1 MAAPTPNATYNS
13 IGSSLLFNTSYS
25 VASGKA
31 LFVVANT
38 VFSSSSTPTGWTL
51 ARTGSNFKLFT
62 RTANGTSTDNF
73 GSAFYG
79 TGLVFDSGVTEDY
92 TSGTWDNISNVA
104 PAPNGGSALSSSTD
118 ELVVVSVHSV
128 GSYNTFTAQGPTDAT
143 PATTSGFT
151 GGTSATDAQVGT
163 YYEYWYGLYDAYSTE
178 DQAVQV
184 QYKALSTTTP
194 GTTTWGAAFNGT
206 DNGAGDYYFA
216 DAGRYYPFNDFYSA
230 TLAFKAASSGTA
242 YTASASG
249 TATASGT
256 ASLTKSLTGSAT
268 GTETATGT
276 GAITYTANSAASSS
290 ITANGTAA
298 GTKTVSINAS
308 STITATGTA
317 NASSTQLFAA
327 SATVTATGTS
337 TASNSKTLAASASV
351 TATASASMLS
361 IIGVAAAGTAT
372 ATATASASMLS
383 VISVDATGTATAS
396 ATAAA
401 LITTRGAMSP
411 LARTFQS
418 MVFRART
425 TATMKGK

>member
-1 MAAPTPNATYNS
+1 MAPTPNAIYNRNNGS
-13 IGSSLLFNTSYS
+13 IAFNTGYS
-25 VASGKA
+25 VASGKS
-31 LFVVANT
+31 LFVVHNT
-38 VFSSSSTPTGWTL
+38 AIAAISTPTGWTV
-51 ARTGSNFKLFT
+51 ARTGTYHKIFT
-62 RTANGTSTDNF
+62 RTATGTSADNF
-73 GSAFYG
+73 PNNVWGA
-79 TGLVFDSGVTEDY
+79 GLVFDSGVIEDY
-92 TSGTWDNISNVA
+92 TSGTWDSNTSVA
-104 PAPNGGSALSSSTD
+104 PAPNGGSALSASTD
-118 ELVVVSVHSV
+118 LLLVIGTNITSTGYVDPDQHD
-128 GSYNTFTAQGPTDAT
+128 TDAT

-151 GGTSATDAQVGT
+151 GATSAQSHSSDGPYTF
-163 YYEYWYGLYDAYSTE
+163 YSIDVWAWFDNATQTE
-178 DQAVQV
+178 
-184 QYKALSTTTP
+184 YKALTTTTP
-194 GTTTWGAAFNGT
+194 GSTTWGAYYVGT
-206 DNGAGDYYFA
+206 DETGGAIGFETGYTVPVNNFW
-216 DAGRYYPFNDFYSA
+216 SA

-249 TATASGT
+249 TATATGT

-276 GAITYTANSAASSS
+276 GAITYTANTTASSS

-317 NASSTQLFAA
+317 GASSTQLFAA

-337 TASNSKTLAASASV
+337 TASNSKTLAASASA

-361 IIGVAAAGTAT
+361 IIGVAAAGTAS

-383 VISVDATGTATAS
+383 VISVDAAGTATAS